1 VYNTEY
7 HIVWRPRYR
16 RKIFAKGVDKYLENI
31 LMNLDELEE
40 DIEVIKVN
48 VQPDHVHLVTI
59 IPPRLSVASVIQF
72 MKSQSAKKL
81 RDLSA
86 CYAQAGRFEYIRKAI
101 RRGGIW
107 SRGYCI
113 STIGLSACPA
123 QAGMNEQA
131 ILRYVEHQ
139 EKEDKGQITLELE
152 N

>member
-7 HIVWRPRYR
+7 HIVWTPRYR
-16 RKIFAKGVDKYLENI
+16 RKIFVKGVDKYLENI

-81 RDLSA
+81 RE
-86 CYAQAGRFEYIRKAI
+86 RFEYIRKAI

-113 STIGLSACPA
+113 STI
-123 QAGMNEQA
+123 GMNEQA